1 MVEIFTKALEQLTTP
16 SAILALIAMA
26 VVVMLARTISKQLP
40 VINQTLGKLTALIE
54 RMVYDNEDKR
64 R

>member
-40 VINQTLGKLTALIE
+40 AINQTLGKLTALIE